1 MKKWYLI
8 QTKPQQEAVATKN
21 LSNQGFDIFHPKAM
35 IKNKSVSL
43 FPRYLFIHLDDK
55 NQNWTPIRSTPG
67 VANFVRF
74 GLNFAIVPNQII
86 KLIKIQQQQTI
97 EKLINIC
104 SHQKGDSIEIKSG
117 VFKGQQAIFQN
128 YNSSDRIMVLL
139 KLIGQQQAITLDQ
152 REVVAV

>member
-86 KLIKIQQQQTI
+86 RLIKIQQQQTI

-117 VFKGQQAIFQN
+117 AFKGQKAVFHN
-128 YNSSDRIMVLL
+128 YSSYDRIIILL
-139 KLIGQQQAITLDQ
+139 KIIGQQQEIELPEK
-152 REVVAV
+152 EVIAV